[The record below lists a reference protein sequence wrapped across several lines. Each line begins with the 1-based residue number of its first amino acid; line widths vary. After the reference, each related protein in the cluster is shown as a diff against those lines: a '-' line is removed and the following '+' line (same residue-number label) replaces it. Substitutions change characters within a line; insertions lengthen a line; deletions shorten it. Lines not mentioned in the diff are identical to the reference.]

1 MREILRKMGG
11 SSKCGVRLVD
21 LDIELGEGSREKLWA
36 SVKKGEIT
44 YSRMINDPVGF
55 FINDDYE
62 EDIPNT
68 ESEQE
73 AGVEE

>member
-21 LDIELGEGSREKLWA
+21 LDIELREGSREKLWA

-55 FINDDYE
+55 FINENYE
-62 EDIPNT
+62 ENDNDNT
-68 ESEQE
+68 PHEH
-73 AGVEE
+73 